1 MAKATKQVTE
11 EFADD
16 AAKARAA
23 EYADDVK
30 GLSEATP
37 FSIALAQPG
46 EDIPDGGRRVSC
58 PDCGAKH
65 DVVRT
70 DVAPGQGG
78 TWTVP
83 AFTCAAGC
91 GFQRAG
97 FPVH

>member
-1 MAKATKQVTE
+1 MAKATK
-11 EFADD
+11 
-16 AAKARAA
+16 AKADKAA
-23 EYADDVK
+23 PADETRVA
-30 GLSEATP
+30 SAESP
-37 FSIALAQPG
+37 FSIGLASPG
-46 EDIPDGGRRVSC
+46 EDVPDGGRRVSC

-91 GFQRAG
+91 GFQRTD